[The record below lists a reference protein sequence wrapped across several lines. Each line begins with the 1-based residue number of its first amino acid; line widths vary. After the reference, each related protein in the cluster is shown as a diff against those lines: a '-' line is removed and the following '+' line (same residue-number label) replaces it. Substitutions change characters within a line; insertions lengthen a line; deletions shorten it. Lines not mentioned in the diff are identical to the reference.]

1 MVNRRSGVTLLRYAY
16 RCLIYVS
23 FLYLIS
29 PRVEIRIE
37 PNNNK

>member
-1 MVNRRSGVTLLRYAY
+1 MVNRRGGATLLGYAY

-23 FLYLIS
+23 FLYPTS
-29 PRVEIRIE
+29 PLAEIRIE